1 MHQDRVRK
9 VRIARDNARP
19 AGILAVLH
27 PDIDK
32 DREMLIN
39 SSPFGRRAL
48 LKGMGAF
55 AGLAAA
61 TMLPRAAIAQSATG
75 SNPTM
80 RAIPK
85 TGEMIPAV
93 GLGTFETFD
102 VVPGEPRDHIR
113 EVIRRFHEAG
123 GRVIDTSPLY
133 GMSEVSVGDFATELG
148 IADDLFITN
157 KTWTTGE
164 WLSDNSHS
172 EAQFRRSAERLWRRT
187 MDVQQVHS
195 LENHDQVLH
204 LLRQWKDQGRVRYIG
219 ATQWSAEYYD
229 TMERLVGTGQLD
241 FVQINYTIFSRQAE
255 ERLFPACRDNGVAVQ
270 VNIPFEKAR
279 LFTCVENQPLPDF
292 AAEFGATSWAQ
303 FFLKFI
309 ISHPAVTVV
318 IPATSNPDHL
328 TDNMGAL
335 YGELP
340 DEALRRRMVRHME
353 GIDGFADTLKQPP
366 YPGKAYGGVVTW
378 PFRQA

>member
-1 MHQDRVRK
+1 MTHQTASFNRRTLLT
-9 VRIARDNARP
+9 
-19 AGILAVLH
+19 GI
-27 PDIDK
+27 
-32 DREMLIN
+32 
-39 SSPFGRRAL
+39 GT
-48 LKGMGAF
+48 
-55 AGLAAA
+55 LAAA
-61 TMLPRAAIAQSATG
+61 SASGLTATFPRAAVAQPAS
-75 SNPTM
+75 PIM

-85 TGEMIPAV
+85 SGEQIPAV

-102 VVPGEPRDHIR
+102 ILPGEPREHIR
-113 EVIRRFHEAG
+113 EIIRRFHAAG

-133 GMSEVSVGDFATELG
+133 GMAEVSVGDFATQLG

-172 EAQFRRSAERLWRRT
+172 EAQFRRSAERLWRSR

-229 TMERLVGTGQLD
+229 TLERLVRSGNLD
-241 FVQINYTIFSRQAE
+241 FIQVNYTIFSRQAE
-255 ERLFPACRDNGVAVQ
+255 ERLFKACIDNGVAVQ

-279 LFTCVENQPLPDF
+279 LFTCVQGRDLPDF
-292 AAEFGATSWAQ
+292 ATDFGAQSWAQ
-303 FFLKFI
+303 FFLKFA

-318 IPATSNPDHL
+318 IPATSNPEHL

-340 DEALRRRMVRHME
+340 DQDLRRRMVEHMME
-353 GIDGFADTLKQPP
+353 LPEFANTLKVPP
-366 YPGKAYGGVVTW
+366 YPGKKYGGVVTW
-378 PFRQA
+378 PFRQT

>member
-1 MHQDRVRK
+1 MTRQ
-9 VRIARDNARP
+9 
-19 AGILAVLH
+19 
-27 PDIDK
+27 
-32 DREMLIN
+32 
-39 SSPFGRRAL
+39 SSYLNRRTL
-48 LKGMGAF
+48 LKGVGVI
-55 AGLAAA
+55 AAA
-61 TMLPRAAIAQSATG
+61 SVSGLTAALPRAAVAQSA
-75 SNPTM
+75 SPIM

-102 VVPGEPRDHIR
+102 ILPGEPRDHIR
-113 EVIRRFHEAG
+113 EIIRRFHASG
-123 GRVIDTSPLY
+123 GRVVDTSPLY
-133 GMSEVSVGDFATELG
+133 GMSEVSVGDFATQLG

-172 EAQFRRSAERLWRRT
+172 EAQFRRSAERLWRSR

-195 LENHDQVLH
+195 LENHDQVLN

-229 TMERLVGTGQLD
+229 TMERLVRSGNLD
-241 FVQINYTIFSRQAE
+241 FIQINYTLFSRQAE
-255 ERLFPACRDNGVAVQ
+255 ERLFEACIDNGVAVQ

-279 LFTCVENQPLPDF
+279 LFSCVQGRKLPDF
-292 AAEFGATSWAQ
+292 AADFGAESWAQ
-303 FFLKFI
+303 FFLKFAL
-309 ISHPAVTVV
+309 SHPAVTVV
-318 IPATSNPDHL
+318 IPATSNPEHL

-340 DEALRRRMVRHME
+340 DQDLRRRMVEHMTQLPS
-353 GIDGFADTLKQPP
+353 FADTLNAPP
-366 YPGKAYGGVVTW
+366 YPGKKYGGVVTW
-378 PFRQA
+378 PFRQI